1 MPFMIGRAPVRRTLK
16 YLESGK
22 IVLKDQIKIFSINYN
37 VGQGFKNKVHEGAQ
51 AFVFWTLPQL
61 QYKNPDVQIVT
72 FKNMTPS
79 PFIRCYYED
88 GKQILIDIDSRS
100 NDEIVNHLIKVIG
113 KSKQVLKAEALA
125 AEEKDNPAN
134 FGVGCAR
141 KCMCEIPGQ
150 IPCPGVCP
158 LPKVM
163 RGKYFYFKK
172 DELENPE
179 L

>member
-1 MPFMIGRAPVRRTLK
+1 M
-16 YLESGK
+16 
-22 IVLKDQIKIFSINYN
+22 
-37 VGQGFKNKVHEGAQ
+37 
-51 AFVFWTLPQL
+51 
-61 QYKNPDVQIVT
+61 
-72 FKNMTPS
+72 
-79 PFIRCYYED
+79 
-88 GKQILIDIDSRS
+88 LIDIDSRS
-100 NDEIVNHLIKVIG
+100 NDEIVNHLIKVVG

-158 LPKVM
+158 LPKAM
-163 RGKYFYFKK
+163 RGKYYYFKK
-172 DELENPE
+172 DELDNPE